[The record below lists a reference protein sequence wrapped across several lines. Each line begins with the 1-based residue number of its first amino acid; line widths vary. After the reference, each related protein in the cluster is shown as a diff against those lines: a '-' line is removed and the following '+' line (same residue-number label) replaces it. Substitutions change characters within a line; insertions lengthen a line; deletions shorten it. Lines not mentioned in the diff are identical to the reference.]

1 MPTTGGKAI
10 QRQRRLRSIEKAK
23 VPMDLVVDREK
34 EPQFARSRKKPLG
47 FLRESVKTKMRGP
60 PLKLCRCMLYTL
72 YKNLTCYLLFC
83 PV

>member
-10 QRQRRLRSIEKAK
+10 QRQGRLRSIEKAK

-34 EPQFARSRKKPLG
+34 EPQFAQSRKKPFG

-60 PLKLCRCMLYTL
+60 PLKFT
-72 YKNLTCYLLFC
+72 
-83 PV
+83 